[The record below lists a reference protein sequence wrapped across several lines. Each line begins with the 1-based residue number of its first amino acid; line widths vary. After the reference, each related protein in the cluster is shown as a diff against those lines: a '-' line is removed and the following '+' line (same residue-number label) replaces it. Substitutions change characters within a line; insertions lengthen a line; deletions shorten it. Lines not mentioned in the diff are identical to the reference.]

1 MICLQET
8 WTDNNCDISLY
19 QLPNYNLFHQGK
31 QCSDH
36 GGLFIY
42 VHEEFI
48 VEPINIAFHSTRW
61 EGYCL
66 KITQSRPYVRHYVI
80 ANIYRPPFEAIDD
93 FTLFNEQFFTLLNKL
108 SNLRHPSYICGDF
121 NINLLKI
128 NVKAHYNNFFENT
141 LSSGFFPKITLPTR
155 ISETSST
162 LIDNILT
169 NVIES
174 NGVKAGIL
182 TSHISDHQAIFL
194 STSSKLSRDSGSRY
208 INVETK
214 DDTSLNNFMN
224 ELENLNI
231 PAQLNSEPD
240 ANPNNNYKIF
250 SKAVNSAK
258 EKHLPIKKTKFNRHK
273 HKINKWITRGILK
286 SINTKNKLY
295 KQLVQTSTRNIDVY
309 EHLKIRFIRFRNILR
324 QSIKDA
330 KKIYFQNIFTKFKH
344 DIKRTWAVINESLH
358 RKNKS
363 ISSRMFSHNGKTLED
378 PSEIANAFN
387 EYFISIGPSLA
398 NQMDKNNN
406 FRKYLRNPSESCLHF
421 EPITEHKTMRIIENL
436 KNKTSTGIDG
446 LSNQLIKMAKN
457 VLVKPLTIIIN
468 QMIVTGIFPDQLK
481 ISKVIPLYK
490 AKDQTILSNYR
501 PIALLPSISKIFEYV
516 LLEQIT
522 NYFLD
527 NNMLSPQQYGFRSNH
542 STELAALNLV
552 DELTY
557 KLDRG
562 TIPLNIYMDLSKAF
576 DTLIHEILISKL
588 KHYGVRGEAIDLIRS
603 YLYQRQQL
611 VEFNGCLSDMRYIET
626 GVLQGSVLGPLLFSI
641 YINDLPSCSDMFKM
655 IMYADDTTL
664 LCDLSNDHDI
674 ETLLNNELCKITDWL
689 QAISYL

>member
-1 MICLQET
+1 
-8 WTDNNCDISLY
+8 
-19 QLPNYNLFHQGK
+19 
-31 QCSDH
+31 
-36 GGLFIY
+36 
-42 VHEEFI
+42 
-48 VEPINIAFHSTRW
+48 
-61 EGYCL
+61 
-66 KITQSRPYVRHYVI
+66 
-80 ANIYRPPFEAIDD
+80 
-93 FTLFNEQFFTLLNKL
+93 
-108 SNLRHPSYICGDF
+108 
-121 NINLLKI
+121 
-128 NVKAHYNNFFENT
+128 
-141 LSSGFFPKITLPTR
+141 
-155 ISETSST
+155 
-162 LIDNILT
+162 
-169 NVIES
+169 
-174 NGVKAGIL
+174 
-182 TSHISDHQAIFL
+182 
-194 STSSKLSRDSGSRY
+194 
-208 INVETK
+208 
-214 DDTSLNNFMN
+214 
-224 ELENLNI
+224 
-231 PAQLNSEPD
+231 
-240 ANPNNNYKIF
+240 
-250 SKAVNSAK
+250 
-258 EKHLPIKKTKFNRHK
+258 
-273 HKINKWITRGILK
+273 
-286 SINTKNKLY
+286 
-295 KQLVQTSTRNIDVY
+295 
-309 EHLKIRFIRFRNILR
+309 
-324 QSIKDA
+324 
-330 KKIYFQNIFTKFKH
+330 
-344 DIKRTWAVINESLH
+344 
-358 RKNKS
+358 
-363 ISSRMFSHNGKTLED
+363 MFSHNGKTLED

-406 FRKYLRNPSESCLHF
+406 FRKYLRNPSESRLHF

-562 TIPLNIYMDLSKAF
+562 IIPLNIYMDLSKAF

-603 YLYQRQQL
+603 YLYQRQEL

-626 GVLQGSVLGPLLFSI
+626 GVPQESVLGPLLFSI

-655 IMYADDTTL
+655 IMYADDTNL
-664 LCDLSNDHDI
+664 LCDFSNDHDI

-689 QAISYL
+689 QANKLSLNVNKTKFMVFHSDRRRVVYPVLSINNTIIERVDTFNFLGLRISHDLKWKTHIQTMSQKLSKITGILHRLKEEYPSSILKSIYNTLMLPHLHYCILSWGSQCQEIYKLQKRAIRNIEKADSYRAHTEPIFKSLNLIKVEDMYYLAILKFYSKLINNNLPHYFEDFMPHFTIGATNYYLRNPNLQLPRIKHEFPKFSLRYQLINKLNETPPEILEQAKNCTQSIFINHVRESIVDGYRDTCVNPENCYSCNK